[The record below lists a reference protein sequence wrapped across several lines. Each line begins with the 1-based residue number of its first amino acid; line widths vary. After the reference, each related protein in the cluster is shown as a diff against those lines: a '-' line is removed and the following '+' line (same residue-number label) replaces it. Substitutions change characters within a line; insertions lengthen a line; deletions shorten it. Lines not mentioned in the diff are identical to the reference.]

1 MLLKNSTYRPEI
13 DGLRALAVLAVIIN
27 HFNKDW
33 LPSGYLGVDI
43 FFVISGLVITTSL
56 IKRPVTSFQ
65 DELLSFY
72 GRRMKR
78 LLPAMIV
85 CVVITSILIC
95 LFAPAPGVSLQT
107 GLAALFGASNLYLFS
122 LSTDYFAPSTELNA
136 FTHTWSLGVEEQF
149 YLLFPFLLWFAGFW
163 HRNKINRNARNRN
176 SLLSLLILTIVSL
189 VCFLGFYQSQPAA
202 VYFLMPLRFWE
213 LGSGCILAL
222 LAERAIFHAPAGWW
236 IPPTWMPLTGL
247 LLLFFLPEQQA
258 RLATVAAIILTCVLI
273 ARLRPESIPYRL
285 LSHPVAVGLG
295 AMSYSLYLWHWSV
308 LSLSRW
314 TIGVHLWSIPIQVAL
329 MLILAAL
336 SYRYVEKPL
345 RWANWHDSRAI
356 TLLMGLLGA
365 IGGATVLILLG
376 RPLEG
381 RLFTGNGGRE
391 VEQSRLAS
399 DLIASGNHLHRST
412 EAKLK
417 ACNMTP
423 FLLGSNSYKLR
434 RPVDKTFI
442 QDCLGWNTDNLN
454 HGPRI
459 LLIGDSFSEKT
470 AQHAALA
477 AEKLGMGFHLL
488 YGYGCPYLL
497 RSHKINKA
505 SFPQCRYV
513 AEDILENTVLNTL
526 HPGDV
531 LLLHL
536 HLTNK
541 SYVKYPSATII
552 PSPSAYDQAI
562 ESLLAKVSARGAKV
576 ILIGP
581 NPNLATQELMALK
594 PEWFNV
600 LNRTNKIPINNI
612 QETTYFHVLDHHLS
626 ENAKRWGS
634 HQYLSLR
641 PYICTSEDECLLSK
655 GNRYLYS
662 DDHHLSPFGHDLFF
676 PALME
681 AIRSTQ
687 GRSHGRAPEK

>member
-1 MLLKNSTYRPEI
+1 MKSATYRPEI

-27 HFNKDW
+27 HINKDW

-56 IKRPVTSFQ
+56 IKRPVTSFR

-72 GRRMKR
+72 ARRIKR

-85 CVVITSILIC
+85 CVVVTSVLVC
-95 LFAPAPGVSLQT
+95 LFDPAPGVSLQT
-107 GLAALFGASNLYLFS
+107 GLTALFGASNLYLYS
-122 LSTDYFAPSTELNA
+122 LSTDYFAPSTELNT

-149 YLLFPFLLWFAGFW
+149 YLLYPLLLWLAGFW
-163 HRNKINRNARNRN
+163 HPEHVNGKARIRN
-176 SLLSLLILTIVSL
+176 SLILLLFLTTISLIG
-189 VCFLGFYQSQPAA
+189 FLAFHESQPSA

-222 LAERAIFHAPAGWW
+222 LADRAIVHAPAAWALPSSW
-236 IPPTWMPLTGL
+236 FSLTGL

-258 RLATVAAIILTCVLI
+258 RLATVGATMLTGVLI
-273 ARLRPESIPYRL
+273 TSLRSESTPYRL

-295 AMSYSLYLWHWSV
+295 VMSYSLYLWHWSV

-314 TIGVHLWSIPIQVAL
+314 TIGIHIWSLPIQIA
-329 MLILAAL
+329 LILIL
-336 SYRYVEKPL
+336 SIISYRYVEKPL
-345 RWANWHDSRAI
+345 RLANWHDSRAI
-356 TLLMGLLGA
+356 TIVKGLLA
-365 IGGATVLILLG
+365 ASGGAAILILLG

-381 RLFTGNGGRE
+381 RLFTGNGGKE

-399 DLIASGNHLHRST
+399 DLVASGDYLHKST
-412 EAKLK
+412 ESQLK

-423 FLLGSNSYKLR
+423 FLLGSNSYTLR
-434 RPVDKTFI
+434 RPVDATFI
-442 QDCLGWNTDNLN
+442 QDCVGMDTDDPKQ
-454 HGPRI
+454 GPR
-459 LLIGDSFSEKT
+459 LLLVGDSFTEKT

-477 AEKLGMGFHLL
+477 AKKLGIGFKLL

-497 RSHKINKA
+497 KSDKINKA
-505 SFPQCRYV
+505 SFRQCRH
-513 AEDILENTVLNTL
+513 ASEDILENTVLNSL
-526 HPGDV
+526 APGDV

-536 HLTNK
+536 HLTSK
-541 SYVKYPSATII
+541 SYVKYPSATIN

-562 ESLLAKVSARGAKV
+562 ESLLAKASARNARV

-600 LNRTNKIPINNI
+600 LNRTSKIPPNNI
-612 QETTYFHVLDHHLS
+612 QETIYFHTLDRHLS
-626 ENAKRWGS
+626 VKAKQWGP
-634 HQYLSLR
+634 HQYLSLK
-641 PYICTSEDECLLSK
+641 PHICNSKDECLLSK
-655 GNRYLYS
+655 GKRFLYS

-681 AIRSTQ
+681 AIRSAQ
-687 GRSHGRAPEK
+687 ISPSREK